1 MFRDE
6 RARQLFGD
14 YPPKSLA
21 LFRDWHAANPHVYR
35 KFRHSA
41 FRIKATKREHYSAYP
56 IFYHMRFE
64 FDLQTTGDVFKINN
78 AEMATMKLDPV
89 QIEALK
95 FAENKPGVGYFLEM
109 GLGKTLLAL
118 EEFKR
123 AGDNRLV
130 TRMVVVAPNSFKRGW
145 LDEIEKHGFAFQ
157 AYVFVSGSK
166 RNDAWF
172 SIVKYGAPPV
182 LIINYEA
189 IRTAA
194 VLSKILEWMKIK
206 PTMLVL
212 DESIQIK
219 THNSLQTKA
228 ALSLALQARLVRL
241 LTGRPQTQGPHDLYP
256 QLRALG
262 LFQGQ
267 KFWSFRNTFCA
278 MGGWENKQVVGVKNA
293 DALAR
298 IMAPVVFQA
307 RKADWLPDLPRKDFA
322 IHYYEMS
329 GEQATQY
336 KQMRDEFRLELESK
350 EVVAVDVAVS
360 KYEKLSQ
367 IQCGFILSED
377 GVARELVRPEANPRL
392 LALFETLDAIEGKAI
407 IIYRHRY
414 TFDILY
420 LYGGFDSP
428 AYIKGGM
435 KPEEIAAQKDR
446 FNNDPSC
453 RILLGQCESTKYGH
467 TLLGGE
473 ADAEHCS
480 TMIFFEN
487 SYSLDT
493 RTQVEDRIHRRGQR
507 GENVLYIDLAGTELD
522 RRVVRALQ
530 KKEDLYEAVFSKL
543 RVAEPV

>member
-1 MFRDE
+1 MS
-6 RARQLFGD
+6 
-14 YPPKSLA
+14 P
-21 LFRDWHAANPHVYR
+21 
-35 KFRHSA
+35 
-41 FRIKATKREHYSAYP
+41 
-56 IFYHMRFE
+56 
-64 FDLQTTGDVFKINN
+64 
-78 AEMATMKLDPV
+78 LDPV

-95 FAENKPGVGYFLEM
+95 FGQGKRGVGYFLEM

-123 AGDNRLV
+123 SNLRDDRAPIATTRLV
-130 TRMVVVAPNSFKRGW
+130 VVSPNSFKRGW
-145 LDEIEKHGFAFQ
+145 ADEIEKHGFSFDVH
-157 AYVFVSGSK
+157 VFVSGAKANDKWLAK
-166 RNDAWF
+166 R
-172 SIVKYGAPPV
+172 YTAPPV

-189 IRTAA
+189 IRTPT
-194 VLSKILEWMKIK
+194 VLLKLLAWMRIK

-219 THNSLQTKA
+219 THDSLQTKA
-228 ALSLALQARLVRL
+228 ALALAAGASLVRL

-256 QLRALG
+256 QLRAIG

-267 KFWSFRNTFCA
+267 KFWAFRNTFCV
-278 MGGWENKQVVGVKNA
+278 MGGWENRQVIGVKNA
-293 DALAR
+293 DSLAR
-298 IMAPVVFQA
+298 VMAPVVFQA
-307 RKADWLPDLPRKDFA
+307 LKSDWLPELPRKDYA
-322 IHYYEMS
+322 IRYYEMS
-329 GEQATQY
+329 GEQAAQY
-336 KQMRDEFRLELESK
+336 KQMRDEFLLELEND
-350 EVVAVDVAVS
+350 EIVAVNIAVS
-360 KYEKLSQ
+360 KYEKLAQ
-367 IQCGFILSED
+367 IQCGFILNED
-377 GVARELVRPEANPRL
+377 GVARELVDAEANPRL
-392 LALFETLDAIEGKAI
+392 FALFETLDSVEGKAI

-414 TFDILY
+414 TFEILY
-420 LYGGFDSP
+420 LYGGFDAP

-467 TLLGGE
+467 TLLGGDVD
-473 ADAEHCS
+473 ADHCS

-543 RVAEPV
+543 KASEPV